1 MKENKEK
8 KMRGGD
14 KIKKN
19 NINVDI
25 KNYKKRNITFMYIK

>member
-1 MKENKEK
+1 ME
-8 KMRGGD
+8 GGD

>member
-1 MKENKEK
+1 
-8 KMRGGD
+8 MRGGD